1 MGSQKGDSRKIP
13 VKQTFNTDILTSLS
27 LDMYSLD
34 NIALFYQLHAKE
46 EYSQHC
52 LQTDNFILL

>member
-46 EYSQHC
+46 EYSKHC
-52 LQTDNFILL
+52 LHNII